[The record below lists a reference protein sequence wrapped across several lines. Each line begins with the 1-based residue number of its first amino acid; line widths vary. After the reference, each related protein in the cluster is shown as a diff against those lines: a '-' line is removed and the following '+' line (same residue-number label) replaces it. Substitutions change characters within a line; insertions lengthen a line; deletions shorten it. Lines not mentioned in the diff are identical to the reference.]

1 VHVWRAWELVMTM
14 LMEDDLSGQ
23 LRKQIAQATSEK
35 ESAKIELEALKR
47 TVDSHLLRLNGIL
60 GTGDVNYERLT
71 MAIQA
76 FDGDLRGRLDGDA
89 TTLLERPTSSE
100 GTYEVLR
107 HSLSDAQRRCQV
119 LNGDMLRVA
128 DANEELMSTLK
139 TLKGTNK
146 RLVEEVQKQT
156 QELSNLTQ
164 QRLLDMENL
173 ARLED
178 GFMQEQVLWQQE
190 ASRCIEDEQTR
201 CNEEFVKMRDQL
213 TSQLDE
219 CRYQAKGIATKAGNI
234 RTQQSQLKNEVQNFS
249 GTVGMNLKKLERELL
264 DRIASTS
271 KHLQHE
277 QSKLRD
283 VEHNLQVKLRAEK
296 EVRENETEA
305 WRTRHKTLA
314 AELEDLISRRDRE
327 ASDIQGKIEAT
338 NSTRDA
344 EVKAMHR
351 DRTALHE
358 KIETLVKDV
367 ALLEA
372 MTQTA
377 RRRSLQLE
385 AHLAQAEGERDRL
398 QATAETLRQQIR
410 ESDEALGEAVRSN
423 EALREQMEVQRL
435 DSQSAN
441 ERDLK
446 TCREMFEK
454 RLEVTAQGY
463 VSEQQELAKRIKSYE
478 ESLGLKAGELQACRE
493 SLAEKTR
500 QRDALQRDAQM
511 WKAQHELA
519 AKMKADVDREYQQFR
534 QDCLGGE
541 LRRLQ
546 EQHDELSTKK
556 AELEM
561 RRAAVI
567 EDAQETQQT
576 VKAREEANGQRAKAI
591 TDQERVTSHE
601 IQRTKSSLLEAEAG
615 LANAKA
621 EAANVAQQL
630 EERRESLQQ
639 ELTRLV
645 ADQEVEKREL
655 ERKIQ
660 AERLNCEGLR
670 DSFEKLRNE
679 HSYSYKAAFEGPVHQ
694 ISALEGA
701 IGEIQ
706 RSSDAELSGLRQ
718 KSEKLRLRV
727 EELEGEL
734 GRVQAKLAG
743 TEQEVQEGT
752 SRVNLAKANH
762 RAAKEALERERHLK
776 SDELQ
781 QVQRAI
787 TQKSEQLKVLN
798 RQGEDQRRRMLREIE
813 DAKATKAKQL
823 AEADSRLQALRSEYS
838 MAIEDKDEHRAAAT
852 AGSRDR
858 IDGLARENEH
868 LRRFVSDHS
877 HAATH
882 IQDVGSQM
890 QRTLAS
896 MEDRAAELRRELGH

>member
-1 VHVWRAWELVMTM
+1 
-14 LMEDDLSGQ
+14 
-23 LRKQIAQATSEK
+23 
-35 ESAKIELEALKR
+35 
-47 TVDSHLLRLNGIL
+47 
-60 GTGDVNYERLT
+60 
-71 MAIQA
+71 
-76 FDGDLRGRLDGDA
+76 
-89 TTLLERPTSSE
+89 
-100 GTYEVLR
+100 
-107 HSLSDAQRRCQV
+107 
-119 LNGDMLRVA
+119 
-128 DANEELMSTLK
+128 
-139 TLKGTNK
+139 
-146 RLVEEVQKQT
+146 
-156 QELSNLTQ
+156 
-164 QRLLDMENL
+164 
-173 ARLED
+173 
-178 GFMQEQVLWQQE
+178 
-190 ASRCIEDEQTR
+190 
-201 CNEEFVKMRDQL
+201 
-213 TSQLDE
+213 
-219 CRYQAKGIATKAGNI
+219 
-234 RTQQSQLKNEVQNFS
+234 
-249 GTVGMNLKKLERELL
+249 MNLKKLERELL

-271 KHLQHE
+271 KRLNNE
-277 QSKLRD
+277 QTKLKD

-296 EVRENETEA
+296 EVRENETQA
-305 WRTRHKTLA
+305 WRTRHQTLA

-327 ASDIQGKIEAT
+327 VSDLQAKIEAT
-338 NSTRDA
+338 NSTREA
-344 EVKAMHR
+344 EAKAMHR
-351 DRTALHE
+351 DRLALHE

-398 QATAETLRQQIR
+398 QGTGDTLRQQIR

-435 DSQSAN
+435 DSQNAN

-454 RLEVTAQGY
+454 RLDVTAQGY

-478 ESLGLKAGELQACRE
+478 ESLGLKAGELQAARE
-493 SLAEKTR
+493 SLAEKSR
-500 QRDALQRDAQM
+500 QRDALQRDVQM

-519 AKMKADVDREYQQFR
+519 AKMKADVDREFQQFR

-567 EDAQETQQT
+567 EEAQEVQQT
-576 VKAREEANGQRAKAI
+576 VKARESANAQRATAI
-591 TDQERVTSHE
+591 AGQERMVSVE
-601 IQRTKSSLLEAEAG
+601 IQKTKLSLLEAETG

-621 EAANVAQQL
+621 EAALMSQQI
-630 EERRESLQQ
+630 EERRDSLEQ
-639 ELTRLV
+639 ELAGLQ
-645 ADQEVEKREL
+645 ADQEAEKREL
-655 ERKIQ
+655 DRKIQ

-679 HSYSYKAAFEGPVHQ
+679 HSSSYKAAFEGPMQQ
-694 ISALEGA
+694 ISGLEGA
-701 IGEIQ
+701 ISEIQ

-727 EELEGEL
+727 EELEDDL
-734 GRVQAKLAG
+734 GRVQSKLAA

-752 SRVNLAKANH
+752 TRVNLAKANH

-776 SDELQ
+776 SDESQ

-787 TQKSEQLKVLN
+787 TQKSEQLKALN

-838 MAIEDKDEHRAAAT
+838 MAIEDKDFDSRVT
-852 AGSRDR
+852 GVGSSRER
-858 IDGLARENEH
+858 IDGLARENDH

-877 HAATH
+877 HAALH
-882 IQDVGSQM
+882 IQDAGSQM

-896 MEDRAAELRRELGH
+896 MEDRAAELRRELGA